1 MNIYLLIG
9 IFVLFGA
16 AIFFKF
22 NSTRTA
28 DNPDIPKNKISTLQ
42 KINSQQQRTLKLVVT
57 YDYGETLET
66 ISENTTP
73 EIIQDLMQSINWNEF
88 HIVQLEDKDGK
99 ALHVSG
105 SLEEDGLA
113 SGYVTENDHLLK
125 SVPPTSV
132 EEMTTILIDFL
143 ESENTWRK
151 KYKYE

>member
-1 MNIYLLIG
+1 MNTYLLIG

-16 AIFFKF
+16 AFFFKF
-22 NSTRTA
+22 NSLRSA
-28 DNPDIPKNKISTLQ
+28 NNPHIPKNKISILQ
-42 KINSQQQRTLKLVVT
+42 KTDSQQQRTLKLVVT

-73 EIIQDLMQSINWNEF
+73 EIIQNTMQSINWNEF
-88 HIVQLEDKDGK
+88 HIVQLEDKDGN

-113 SGYVTENDHLLK
+113 SGYVTEEDHLLK
-125 SVPPTSV
+125 TEPPTSV

>member
-1 MNIYLLIG
+1 MNTYLLIG
-9 IFVLFGA
+9 TFLLFGA

-28 DNPDIPKNKISTLQ
+28 DNWNIPKNKISTLQ
-42 KINSQQQRTLKLVVT
+42 KIDSQQQRTLKLVVT

-73 EIIQDLMQSINWNEF
+73 EIIQDLMESINWNVF
-88 HIVQLEDKDGK
+88 HIVQLEDKNGN

-143 ESENTWRK
+143 ESENNWRK

>member
-1 MNIYLLIG
+1 MNTYLLIG

-22 NSTRTA
+22 NSTRIA
-28 DNPDIPKNKISTLQ
+28 DNPHITKNKISNLQ
-42 KINSQQQRTLKLVVT
+42 KIDSQQQRTLKLVVT

-66 ISENTTP
+66 ISESTTS
-73 EIIQDLMQSINWNEF
+73 EIIQNLMQSINWNKF
-88 HIVQLEDKDGK
+88 HIVQLEDKDGN

-113 SGYVTENDHLLK
+113 SGYVTEEDHLLK
-125 SVPPTSV
+125 SEPPTSV
-132 EEMTTILIDFL
+132 DEMTTILIDFL